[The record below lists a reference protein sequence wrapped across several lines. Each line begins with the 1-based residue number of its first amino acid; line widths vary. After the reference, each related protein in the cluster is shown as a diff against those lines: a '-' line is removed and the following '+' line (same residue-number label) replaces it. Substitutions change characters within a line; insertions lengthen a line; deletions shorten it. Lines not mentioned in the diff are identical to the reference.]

1 MLFVLVGPTRAG
13 KSTFINTILGRQVA
27 EEGASKSFY
36 STTREIANYCELTA
50 NSTHQKVLN
59 SCIPNDG
66 NTQLILNF
74 MDTIG
79 LGDVKVEYTDEE
91 IQELVKAELIEKTLC
106 TKIDAV
112 LLFENPNSPSI
123 QINQTYL
130 KITNIFGPTVAES
143 TIVVIP

>member
-1 MLFVLVGPTRAG
+1 
-13 KSTFINTILGRQVA
+13 
-27 EEGASKSFY
+27 
-36 STTREIANYCELTA
+36 
-50 NSTHQKVLN
+50 
-59 SCIPNDG
+59 
-66 NTQLILNF
+66 